1 MTPSHTPC
9 RDRAPASFPQ
19 VWVDLRG
26 RCTAAL
32 EDPEGF
38 KPQLGFGALAGGDG
52 SGGGAAMVPILP
64 AALFTEQVLE
74 EVLTWSHA
82 MPAFAPSLTG
92 ARRASGGTWQSC

>member
-1 MTPSHTPC
+1 MP
-9 RDRAPASFPQ
+9 DAPACPALSTPQ

-38 KPQLGFGALAGGDG
+38 KPQLGFGALAASDG
-52 SGGGAAMVPILP
+52 ISCGAAMVPILP

-74 EVLTWSHA
+74 EVLTWTHA
-82 MPAFAPSLTG
+82 MPAFASSLTG
-92 ARRASGGTWQSC
+92 ALLLPGGSCWAS